1 MTAKATTGANAPEKP
16 VRPTDLSHIRVGP
29 PFTARFVK
37 ACAICREDIGVGVR
51 AAIVEN
57 SRTGKK
63 ATVHED
69 CLTEDADLLARRDT
83 EDINSFLA

>member
-1 MTAKATTGANAPEKP
+1 MTAKASTGATAPEKP

-37 ACAICREDIGVGVR
+37 PCVICREDVAVGVR
-51 AAIVEN
+51 AAIIEN
-57 SRTGKK
+57 TRTAKK

-69 CLTEDADLLARRDT
+69 CIAEDPALLARRGTD
-83 EDINSFLA
+83 DIETFLA